1 MIKFISVKR
10 PDLVNQCRCSH
21 LAVSL
26 SRFTRPTLQSEVRR
40 GEIAGQTLQRLQPE
54 CPTCSQQFTHGQC
67 RPQVLFATNTRLG
80 EYESLMILPTGVNPG
95 AA

>member
-10 PDLVNQCRCSH
+10 PDLVNHYRWSD
-21 LAVSL
+21 LMFSL

-54 CPTCSQQFTHGQC
+54 CSTCSQQFTYGQR
-67 RPQVLFATNTRLG
+67 RP
-80 EYESLMILPTGVNPG
+80 
-95 AA
+95 